1 MTWFERY
8 GLICIVA
15 VLSALFIG
23 AGLYSY
29 SIVSQTHVDE
39 LHEELE
45 DALSNRFSM
54 LRTRIDYGRRE
65 VKFLAN
71 TPPNSGIIR
80 AIDNQGFDTVDNTS
94 LQQWRDRLATIYS
107 SYILEH
113 NDIIQIRYLL
123 VNERFE
129 ELVRVDRVANGT
141 RRVPE
146 DKLQTKRGRDYII
159 HSMDLEPENTYVS
172 DINLNR
178 EFGRLAEPLQ
188 PTYRISQ
195 LLFDDKGAPRAIV
208 VINYDAGA
216 LLHDLAT
223 DMPSSTGL
231 YAIGGEGQFII
242 HPDARWLFANEYS
255 AAFTPAQQQVVNTG
269 ETFMGLPLYRDKIS
283 AMNVLVNER
292 SIDIGNSAHPLSIT
306 LMSYMKQSDVY
317 KVIKKEWHVWLGAL
331 ILLYFL
337 MLIVLVTYHHL
348 ASRQLK
354 MSHEISQFKAIIQSM
369 DMPVFGLDS
378 DLVVRSFNASARRFF
393 NATDDE
399 AIGEKYSILLD
410 VPNKEAK
417 QIAKSVKQGLYF
429 AMDVELVD
437 AKGEL
442 RQVQFNVVP
451 VKDEAREKLGTALI
465 LYDRTEEWLLRE
477 QLQDINNSLEKKVLA
492 RTKQLELARQEAEKA
507 NEAKSLFVANMSH
520 ELRTPMNGVFGMLNL
535 IKKEPLSEQQLHYL
549 QLAQTSASNL
559 TSLIN
564 SVLDIS
570 KIEAGKM
577 ELEMHP
583 VNIEVV
589 LNELIQSNSIRPLE
603 KGVFLLLDT
612 SELNHKYFMGD
623 ITRIRQIFTNLLSNA
638 IKFTESGYVCV
649 SVMAEYEQ
657 GACRLGFSIEDS
669 GVGIEPS
676 KLGDLFQS
684 FTQADNSITRKYGGT
699 GLGLAITKQL
709 VELMEGEINVESKPD
724 KGSRFFGHIM
734 LHSIER
740 DEPAKSVLQDCT
752 AVIFDDLSKRKEVVS
767 KILQSWGAEIKPA
780 DWESLPALVQ
790 RNEHKDTPLYLFVA
804 INKDIAQTHTQLKR
818 LFKQTQDD
826 ALRVVMMT
834 GVQSDR
840 EFVDN
845 FENVQS
851 IGSPISSMLIAH
863 TLFDDSEEYSQIS
876 ESGAVNQYD
885 FESVSGSR
893 LLIVDDN
900 AINQA
905 VVKGVFKDLPLEL
918 KTCTDGQQALDILA
932 NDPDIDVVLMDC
944 QMPVLDGYS
953 ASSAIRRGDASEAYI
968 GVPIVAMTAN
978 AMAGDR
984 ERCLQAG
991 MSDYIT
997 KPIDAEHLLEKTYYW
1012 LSVARVKKR
1021 GSLKLKS

>member
-8 GLICIVA
+8 GLICIVI
-15 VLSALFIG
+15 VLSTLFVG
-23 AGLYSY
+23 AGFYSY
-29 SIVSQTHVDE
+29 SIVSQSHVQEIHDE
-39 LHEELE
+39 LDE
-45 DALSNRFSM
+45 ALTNRYGM

-80 AIDNQGFDTVDNTS
+80 AIDNQGFDSVDNTS
-94 LQQWRDRLATIYS
+94 LQQWRDRLATIYT
-107 SYILEH
+107 SYLLEH

-129 ELVRVDRVANGT
+129 ELVRVDRVANGV

-159 HSMDLEPENTYVS
+159 HTMDLEPQSTYVS

-195 LLFDDKGAPRAIV
+195 LLFDDKELPRAIV

-216 LLHDLAT
+216 LLHELAT
-223 DMPSSTGL
+223 DMPSNTGL
-231 YAIGGEGQFII
+231 YAVGGEGQFII

-269 ETFMGLPLYRDKIS
+269 ETFLGLPLYRDKLS
-283 AMNVLVNER
+283 AMNVLLKTQLL
-292 SIDIGNSAHPLSIT
+292 DIGNTAHPSHIT
-306 LMSYMKQSDVY
+306 LMSYMKQSDVHTL
-317 KVIKKEWHVWLGAL
+317 IEKEWHVWLGAL
-331 ILLYFL
+331 ILLYFI

-354 MSHEISQFKAIIQSM
+354 MSHEISEFKAIIQSM
-369 DMPVFGLDS
+369 DMPVFGLDG
-378 DLVVRSFNASARRFF
+378 DLMVRSFNTAARRFF
-393 NATDDE
+393 NVPDVE
-399 AIGEKYSILLD
+399 VIGQKYSAVLKI
-410 VPNKEAK
+410 PNKEAK
-417 QIAKSVKQGLYF
+417 QIAKSAKQAQYLSMEIELDDAQG
-429 AMDVELVD
+429 DV
-437 AKGEL
+437 

-451 VKDEAREKLGTALI
+451 VKDEHQGKRGTALI
-465 LYDRTEEWLLRE
+465 LNDRTQEWQLRE

-535 IKKEPLSEQQLHYL
+535 IKKEPLSEQQQHYL
-549 QLAQTSASNL
+549 HLAQTSASNL

-577 ELEMHP
+577 ELEVHP

-612 SELNHKYFMGD
+612 SELKHKYFSGD
-623 ITRIRQIFTNLLSNA
+623 ITRIRQIFTNLLSNS

-649 SVMAEYEQ
+649 TVAAKYEQ
-657 GACRLGFSIEDS
+657 GMCRLDFCVEDS
-669 GVGIEPS
+669 GVGIEPG
-676 KLGDLFQS
+676 KIGDLFQS

-709 VELMEGEINVESKPD
+709 VELMGGEIHVESKPAH
-724 KGSRFFGHIM
+724 GSRFFGHIM
-734 LHSIER
+734 LHSLER
-740 DEPAKSVLQDCT
+740 DEPIKRLLQDNT
-752 AVIFDDLSKRKEVVS
+752 AVIFDDLPKRKEVVS
-767 KILQSWGAEIKPA
+767 HVLQSWGADVKST
-780 DWESLPALVQ
+780 DWESLPALIE
-790 RNEHKDTPLYLFVA
+790 RNEQRDGPLYVFVA
-804 INKDIAQTHTQLKR
+804 INKDITQTHTQLKR
-818 LFKQTQDD
+818 IFKHTHED

-834 GVQSDR
+834 GVQSDS
-840 EFVDN
+840 EFVDS
-845 FENVQS
+845 FDNVQS

-863 TLFDDSEEYSQIS
+863 ILFDETDEYSQVC
-876 ESGAVNQYD
+876 ESGTPSRYD

-893 LLIVDDN
+893 ILIVDDN

-905 VVKGVFKDLPLEL
+905 VVKGVFKDLPLAL

-932 NDPDIDVVLMDC
+932 KDRDIDVVLMDC

-953 ASSAIRRGDASEAYI
+953 ASSAIRRGEASDVHTS
-968 GVPIVAMTAN
+968 VPIVAMTAN

-1021 GSLKLKS
+1021 SSLKLKG